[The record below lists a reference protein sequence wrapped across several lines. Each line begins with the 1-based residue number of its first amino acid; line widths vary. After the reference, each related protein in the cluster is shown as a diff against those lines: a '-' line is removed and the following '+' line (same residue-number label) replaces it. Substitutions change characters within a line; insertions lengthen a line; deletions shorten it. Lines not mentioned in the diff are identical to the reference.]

1 VAKGSDVCRLKFKYD
16 RFMKDIFP
24 IAVRAAFTF
33 VAFLV
38 IQYKIPYYLL
48 VLGGLGA
55 AVFMWK
61 TSDDRSLTLGI
72 LIGSVLFGIFAF
84 LFGKV

>member
-1 VAKGSDVCRLKFKYD
+1 
-16 RFMKDIFP
+16 MKDFFP

-33 VAFLV
+33 VAFLL

-48 VLGGLGA
+48 VLGGIGA
-55 AVFMWK
+55 AGFMWK
-61 TSDDRSLTLGI
+61 TSDDRQLTLGV